1 MNIKVNSKIENCK
14 TKISKKFDIRTN
26 SNKVDSIKTEH
37 IAIAHL
43 LSWNDQ
49 ENYLYITL
57 FQLQMTKF
65 YCHYLIY

>member
-26 SNKVDSIKTEH
+26 NNKVDSIKTGH

-43 LSWNDQ
+43 LS
-49 ENYLYITL
+49 
-57 FQLQMTKF
+57 
-65 YCHYLIY
+65 